1 MSENYQSS
9 SSETG
14 SYESDSNASDAPYFV
29 GVQDMSV
36 YPINSGVPELYAR
49 YRIEASPM
57 EHRTYDT
64 NLVDTHTSIPQTAIG
79 LESFL
84 IDYTGTLGLESQIM
98 QYNRAGIESKAQ
110 LADYNHGGVD
120 GLESLLAGSDP
131 VSRARRAYEFD
142 IDDHGDPIYGGMSCK
157 KCGGGKTSCV
167 CSPKHN

>member
-9 SSETG
+9 SSGTE
-14 SYESDSNASDAPYFV
+14 SYESDSNPPDVPYFV

-36 YPINSGVPELYAR
+36 YPVNSGVPELY
-49 YRIEASPM
+49 
-57 EHRTYDT
+57 DT
-64 NLVDTHTSIPQTAIG
+64 NLVGTHTSIPQTAIG
-79 LESFL
+79 LESVL
-84 IDYTGTLGLESQIM
+84 MDYTGTLGLEAQIM

-110 LADYNHGGVD
+110 LADYNHGGMD
-120 GLESLLAGSDP
+120 GLESLLAASDP
-131 VSRARRAYEFD
+131 ISRARRAYEFG